1 VASGA
6 RRDAGVP
13 VIKVLTGS
21 VVQSDDAGGDGF
33 TASASDDRS
42 LRDGRKIPLPW
53 LKGPRV

>member
-1 VASGA
+1 
-6 RRDAGVP
+6 VP